1 MAAPQQAIPQTK
13 ISTLEKK
20 MLFARIAK
28 LESLPLP
35 SYSMLELSNVLKGE
49 VGDVDA
55 IAATIAHDHVLLAQV
70 YRLFYQTYPGVQPGS
85 LAQIIETLPGDQLK
99 SLIYVPRQLDSFEH
113 TEEVEWNH
121 SYSSKILMQSI
132 LEDNEIE
139 SPDLIVAAHLHDIGK
154 NVFRD
159 WSPKK
164 YKLVEN
170 HAESSNNVP
179 IYRLED
185 AVLQTN
191 HAEVGAELLKAW
203 GFPESIWMVVA
214 NHHKDQVPEKYPFE
228 TALLQFVNWIDC
240 KARGIECEAPTKE
253 LMLAAGIE
261 EIDAE
266 GYTQAQKNLIANLK
280 SGNAGSIRKNMLNEL
295 LAAEQAVLSVV
306 TGKSGDE
313 APQESA
319 EAAEQPAQEAA
330 PEQAPKPDEEE
341 EAEEEF
347 DAEKYVAAASIPSA
361 MAQREEE
368 LLRKMK
374 LKK

>member
-55 IAATIAHDHVLLAQV
+55 IAASIAHDHVLLAQV
-70 YRLFYQTYPGVQPGS
+70 YRLFYQTYPGVQPVS
-85 LAQIIETLPGDQLK
+85 LTQIVETLPGDQLK

-121 SYSSKILMQSI
+121 SYSCKILMQSI

-203 GFPESIWMVVA
+203 DFPESIWMVVA

-261 EIDAE
+261 EIDAD

-280 SGNAGSIRKNMLNEL
+280 SGNAGSIRKNVLNEL
-295 LAAEQAVLSVV
+295 LAAEQAALSVV
-306 TGKSGDE
+306 AGKSGTE
-313 APQESA
+313 SQQENQP
-319 EAAEQPAQEAA
+319 EAAEQP
-330 PEQAPKPDEEE
+330 EQPAKEEE
-341 EAEEEF
+341 TGEQEEEEF
-347 DAEKYVAAASIPSA
+347 DAEKYIAAASIPSN